1 MTFLESLCVGEAHEV
16 ITGLSCLENRAKAY
30 TLSWQ
35 RLEKRFGNPKRLMA
49 EAKKD
54 LLDGPPVKDWDAKG
68 LRTLGDKMYK
78 CESSFRGW
86 GKKAL
91 LNNDDLLQKLFCRVP
106 YKLRTQFVAIENR
119 GPEYGTFSD
128 LRELVENAAS
138 EADSE
143 FGQLLYPMKE
153 NQIRGKE
160 VRVTGKS
167 MKFCNAQNH
176 SLNQDTRFVTRKM
189 CPCCGK
195 FHGLWRCDIFKLKSI
210 EDKRTFLKQERLC
223 FNCFNAGHRAAQ
235 CNSKYN
241 ILNLKIKI
249 SKLCSPRSLSM
260 RRIAT
265 RIALFGFQTATS
277 ANHRTITACKPTC
290 SEQDVRPVALR
301 LLLEGG

>member
-1 MTFLESLCVGEAHEV
+1 M
-16 ITGLSCLENRAKAY
+16 
-30 TLSWQ
+30 
-35 RLEKRFGNPKRLMA
+35 
-49 EAKKD
+49 
-54 LLDGPPVKDWDAKG
+54 
-68 LRTLGDKMYK
+68 
-78 CESSFRGW
+78 
-86 GKKAL
+86 
-91 LNNDDLLQKLFCRVP
+91 
-106 YKLRTQFVAIENR
+106 AIENR

-128 LRELVENAAS
+128 LRELVKNAAS

-153 NQIRGKE
+153 NRIRGKE

-235 CNSKYN
+235 CNSKFTC
-241 ILNLKIKI
+241 LKCNKHHNT
-249 SKLCSPRSLSM
+249 LLHVDEV
-260 RRIAT
+260 T
-265 RIALFGFQTATS
+265 
-277 ANHRTITACKPTC
+277 KPTA
-290 SEQDVRPVALR
+290 SLNPISPPSTVNKGIVSTAHNKNSGSQQTIFKVVPVRVWVNDPSKHVKTCIYR
-301 LLLEGG
+301 